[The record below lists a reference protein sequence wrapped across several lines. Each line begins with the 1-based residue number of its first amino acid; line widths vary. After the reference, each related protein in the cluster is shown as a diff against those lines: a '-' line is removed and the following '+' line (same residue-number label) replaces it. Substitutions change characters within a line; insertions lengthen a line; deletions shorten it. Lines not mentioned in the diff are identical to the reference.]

1 MRKTPSPIDPL
12 PARFLSPTELAD
24 LLGVPVQTLYQW
36 RYLGTG
42 PRGFKA
48 GRHLRYDPAEVR
60 RWITERTLED
70 DRAA

>member
-1 MRKTPSPIDPL
+1 MRKTIPNEPL
-12 PARFLSPTELAD
+12 PARFLSPAELAD
-24 LLGVPVQTLYQW
+24 VLGVPVQTLYQW

-48 GRHLRYDPAEVR
+48 GRHLRYDPVEVR
-60 RWITERTLED
+60 RWINDRLDD